1 MRRVNLSML
10 MLLCFTC
17 AALFYLIAAQQ
28 SLTAASASD
37 AGDVV
42 EADGDTYFITAT
54 LDATLPA
61 SGRGTETPP
70 PADSE
75 SADGDGDGIVFMEE
89 VITDAPRATDA
100 VGVNATPTRTP
111 TPINIGNFIWDDLD
125 QDGRQ
130 DAGEPGLSGVTVQ
143 LWNSTKTSLI
153 DFDSTDANG
162 IYTIVAPTPGS
173 YRVRVVLPSINDQ
186 FSPKDQAG
194 GDDTDD
200 SDINPSGTNLGF
212 TDIISIASNVISISS
227 IDGGIIKYRT
237 PTPTRTPTPVNFG
250 NFVWDDLDQDGRQD
264 AGEPGLSGVTV
275 QLWNSAKSV
284 MLDTAVTN
292 ASGIYTLQSSGP
304 GSYRVRVV
312 LPSINDQFSPKDQA
326 GGDDTDDSD
335 INPSGGDIGFTDI
348 IAVASNVIS
357 ISNIDGGIIKF
368 RTPTPTRTP
377 TPINVGNFVWDDLD
391 EDGIQDA
398 GEPGIAG
405 VTVQL
410 WNSGKTVMLYETE
423 TGATGN
429 YTVVAPVPGSYRIR
443 VIKPSSADDFS
454 PKDAGADNTKDSD
467 INPTGTDAGYSDIFN
482 IASNV
487 ISMTNMDAGIITA
500 DPVNVGSEVWYDVDG
515 NGIQDARE
523 PGLAGR
529 RVRLRYFLFGIP
541 FTAASTT
548 TDRFGSYTLVAP
560 EEGNYHICVT
570 TYTGETI
577 TLKDQLDPLILFDDS
592 VDSDINPTSTGN
604 GLGCSDTRMFATG
617 SLNNLWQD
625 GGLSD
630 PHASVVGDVTLEGH
644 GTPPDAR
651 WIVPV
656 RVRVVPGGGGA
667 AIYDAYVTTDNAGTM
682 VFSGTTPNGI
692 PPGSY
697 LLWVKHDHTLAA
709 LIATQLDGANNV
721 IDFGLL
727 REGDANN
734 DNVINVSDF
743 SILAS
748 SFGASEGGA
757 TYDAR
762 ADFDNNQTVS
772 ISDFSLLAAN
782 FGQVGETMP

>member
-1 MRRVNLSML
+1 ML

-42 EADGDTYFITAT
+42 QADGDTYFITAT

-61 SGRGTETPP
+61 SGRGTETPL
-70 PADSE
+70 PAD
-75 SADGDGDGIVFMEE
+75 DNGIVFMEE
-89 VITDAPRATDA
+89 ISTDAPRATDA
-100 VGVNATPTRTP
+100 VGINATATPTRTP
-111 TPINIGNFIWDDLD
+111 TPINIGNFVWDDLD

-143 LWNSTKTSLI
+143 LWNSTKTTLI
-153 DFDSTDANG
+153 DVDSTDANG
-162 IYTIVAPTPGS
+162 IYTVVAPTSGS

-186 FSPKDQAG
+186 FSPKDLAG

-200 SDINPSGTNLGF
+200 SDINPTGAHTGF
-212 TDIISIASNVISISS
+212 TDILSIASNVISISS
-227 IDGGIIKYRT
+227 IDAGIIKYRT

-275 QLWNSAKSV
+275 QLWNSAKSAL
-284 MLDTAVTN
+284 LDTTVTN
-292 ASGIYTLQSSGP
+292 ASGNYTLQSSGP
-304 GSYRVRVV
+304 GNYRVRVV
-312 LPSINDQFSPKDQA
+312 LPSINDQFSPKDLA

-335 INPSGGDIGFTDI
+335 INPSGEDGGFTDI
-348 IAVASNVIS
+348 IAVGSNVIS
-357 ISNIDGGIIKF
+357 ISSIDAGIIKF

-377 TPINVGNFVWDDLD
+377 TPINIGNFVWDDLD
-391 EDGIQDA
+391 EDGFQDA

-410 WNSGKTVMLYETE
+410 WNSDKSVMLYETE
-423 TGATGN
+423 TSATGS
-429 YTVVAPVPGSYRIR
+429 YFVVAPIPGNYRIR
-443 VIKPSSADDFS
+443 VIKPSSVDDFS
-454 PKDAGADNTKDSD
+454 PKDASGDNTKDSD
-467 INPTGTDAGYSDIFN
+467 FNPTGADAGYTDIFN

-487 ISMTNMDAGIITA
+487 ISITNIDAGIITA
-500 DPVNVGSEVWYDVDG
+500 DPVNVGSKVWYDADG
-515 NGIQDARE
+515 DGIQNGRE
-523 PGLAGR
+523 SGLAGR
-529 RVRLRYFLFGIP
+529 RVRLRQFLFGR
-541 FTAASTT
+541 FYTVVSTT
-548 TDRFGSYTLVAP
+548 TDRFGNYTLVAP
-560 EEGNYHICVT
+560 EEGSYHICLT

-577 TLKDQLDPLILFDDS
+577 TLKDQNDPIILFDDS
-592 VDSDINPTSTGN
+592 VDSDINPTDTGN
-604 GLGCSDTRMFATG
+604 GIGCTETRLFAAG

-630 PHASVVGDVTLEGH
+630 PHASVIGDVALEGH
-644 GTPPDAR
+644 GTPPDLR
-651 WIVPV
+651 WVVPV

-667 AIYDAYVTTDNAGTM
+667 AIYDAYVTTDDSGRM

-692 PPGSY
+692 PPESY

-709 LIATQLDGANNV
+709 LIVSDLDNGNNV

-734 DNVINVSDF
+734 DNVVNISDF

-748 SFGASEGGA
+748 SFGTSEGGA

-762 ADFDNNQTVS
+762 ADFDNNQIVN

-782 FGQVGETMP
+782 FGQAGETMP